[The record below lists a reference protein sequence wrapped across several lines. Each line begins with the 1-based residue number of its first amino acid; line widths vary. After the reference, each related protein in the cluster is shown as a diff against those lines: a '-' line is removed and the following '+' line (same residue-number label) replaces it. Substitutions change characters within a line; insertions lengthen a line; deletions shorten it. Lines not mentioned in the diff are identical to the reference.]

1 MSTISASMMSASIIA
16 RLNALALY
24 AIALALMTA
33 FYFQL
38 AFGELPCP
46 LCMLQRLG
54 LVALGVGP
62 VLALRLGPRPSYYG
76 LTLLAAL
83 IGAGIAAR
91 QVMLHIV
98 PGDPGYGSTFL
109 GYHFY
114 TWAFLCF
121 AATILAVA
129 VLLLFDQIFTTP
141 AVAPQLGMF
150 EMGAIGLLIVL
161 TVLNAASA
169 VLECGFAGCP
179 ANPVRYELL
188 ELPG

>member
-1 MSTISASMMSASIIA
+1 MSASIIA

-24 AIALALMTA
+24 AIALALITA

-54 LVALGVGP
+54 LIALSVGP

-98 PGDPGYGSTFL
+98 PGAPGYGSTFL

-121 AATILAVA
+121 AAAILAIA

-150 EMGAIGLLIVL
+150 EMGAIGLLLAL

-169 VLECGFAGCP
+169 VLECGFTGCP

-188 ELPG
+188 QLPS